1 MKIYKLSVL
10 FFALIGGGCTPE
22 VSDWTPS
29 ESPKENKV
37 DRALFMHKIHYP
49 AHASSMSE
57 KEKRKLLQFLRNT
70 VMSPLAV
77 NVILEEY
84 GGHSEKRIKDIQREF
99 LKFGIPYELITVDY
113 ENEDSYQKCSSKNQH
128 KKESRSGVE
137 VMIER
142 YVVIPPAC
150 ADFSQPIGD
159 ANQARPPSNFGC
171 AEITNFGMMVANP
184 RDLVKGRLLGDSDG
198 TVIAAGVE
206 RYHKDKVKDLLDTS
220 TTVAP
225 GTIAT
230 NSTATG
236 SVPLGTY

>member
-1 MKIYKLSVL
+1 
-10 FFALIGGGCTPE
+10 
-22 VSDWTPS
+22 
-29 ESPKENKV
+29 
-37 DRALFMHKIHYP
+37 
-49 AHASSMSE
+49 
-57 KEKRKLLQFLRNT
+57 
-70 VMSPLAV
+70 MSPLAV

-113 ENEDSYQKCSSKNQH
+113 EHEDSHQKCHSKNQYR
-128 KKESRSGVE
+128 KESRSGVE
-137 VMIER
+137 VIIER

-159 ANQARPPSNFGC
+159 ANQARTPSNFGC

-184 RDLVKGRLLGDSDG
+184 RDLVRGRSLGDSDG

-206 RYHKDKVKDLLDTS
+206 RYRKDKIKELLETS

-225 GTIAT
+225 GTTASNT
-230 NSTATG
+230 ASTAETQA
-236 SVPLGTY
+236 LGTY

>member
-10 FFALIGGGCTPE
+10 FLALLGGGCAPE

-37 DRALFMHKIHYP
+37 DRALFTHRIYYP
-49 AHASSMSE
+49 AHASAMSE
-57 KEKRKLLQFLRNT
+57 KEKKKLLQFLRKT

-84 GGHSEKRIKDIQREF
+84 GGHSEKRIKAIQREF
-99 LKFGIPYELITVDY
+99 LRFGIPYELITVDY
-113 ENEDSYQKCSSKNQH
+113 EPEVQQCYSTKYSKR
-128 KKESRSGVE
+128 ESQSGVD
-137 VMIER
+137 VIIER

-159 ANQARPPSNFGC
+159 ANQARTPSNFGC
-171 AEITNFGMMVANP
+171 AEITNLGMMVANP
-184 RDLVKGRLLGDSDG
+184 RDLIKGRPLGDSDG

-206 RYHKDKVKDLLDTS
+206 RYRKDKVKELLETS

-225 GTIAT
+225 GTTVSNAAPASGT
-230 NSTATG
+230 
-236 SVPLGTY
+236 VPLGTY